1 MSQGGAPHSMG
12 GNSNNLYPPNV
23 QNMSLHPPD
32 YDPRRLFPFGLS
44 PIPEVPSELASEVSS
59 IASSPTPSYED
70 SDTEAESVHSRSR
83 GSIMYSGSC
92 DSIKSNVTLH
102 GKQSSS
108 ESETETEHDSTEEET
123 EDEQEPPDIPVDN
136 TPIVKIQNED
146 GRSSN
151 LSNPSPGPQSTLY
164 NSEVTQVMHQR
175 TFIDAAP
182 KTPEP
187 RPTSGVERK
196 TLAEW
201 TQQATEPNLE
211 ERSEFPC
218 DMMSG
223 AATAS
228 EIFRHLQATRGKQE
242 VTTELA
248 KILTVLKTTLQTGSI
263 AKDLDSSSSDEESG
277 LHQVKAKNPMPV
289 TGKPPRPPMKSKLS
303 SISPAI
309 QAKIKELES
318 SKSANPKEEMNLLSK
333 ILVHLLCSCKTVA
346 AAQELK
352 GIIKQFKEVAKVAM
366 EEGDDTLE
374 ILRSNS
380 RASSRNAG
388 RRKVRSRTAS
398 GNSNISANSETD
410 SMNTLTPGD
419 SKSSGTDDDI
429 GVDPNLSKIRFTSD
443 VGGGKANSVESS
455 VSYTLTLPLSQPE
468 GGAQAPGQGEAEGD
482 EDDDEWEWE
491 YEDDSTAV
499 TPTKLGSS
507 GSSRNLTPSEGKS
520 DASTGSTRKLLTEM
534 EMGAYNSSSTSH
546 SEQHSTT
553 ITEEEDLIE
562 DEDEHGRR
570 KRRGEDK
577 GEASGHIFCHLE
589 ETFKVLSD
597 TYKIITTGNSPEG
610 EYIQDGSYPKTPD
623 VAAAQKNVGGDESFE
638 DILDGISNQCVQ
650 LETEITR
657 SSRESSVRQTP
668 IRQCTA
674 SPSASPAPPKN
685 SRPSSRT
692 GSRMSRPGSRLKTK
706 TPLPPDGGEEDWGDE
721 DEWEYYYEGDDWEEE
736 EEQQGSNDTVGD
748 SKSDDVKSRPVSRQ
762 KILSQ
767 PMSRQTDKP
776 ISRPVSRQQD
786 KTAAARQ
793 FDRPPSRPTSRQ
805 AELEQPIKVLT
816 RPSSRQLQ
824 ETRPASKAETRPASK
839 IATRPPSQAKEGSG
853 EAGGEWE
860 GDWEWDESGEWAEG
874 DEGYEYEYY
883 YEETTDAAGN
893 VTSRPVSRA
902 RIPSRQ
908 GVASKAPSRAISRA
922 ASRGEEIL
930 DQAKTLEK
938 GASRVPSRQDV
949 QTSRAPSQQGQQ
961 VRVPSRVAS
970 RTGERIPSRAGSRIS
985 TRPVSRAK
993 TENGEEAWGEED
1005 EWEYYYE
1012 GDEGWEEEGE
1022 EQPANHNGVSATAC
1036 AATNDNDRKD
1046 DIPSI
1051 VINPSREIGQRPGSR
1066 GSQLGSRPSSRSSNT
1081 SRPASRGASRI
1092 GKKAHSSLGNV
1103 DEEGEY
1109 YDEYGFDEDD
1119 MRELRGSSPTLT
1131 TAPTTRAT
1139 SPSMV
1144 FPGDGPSTDYPATSY
1159 SKRRISVIEEVEET
1173 TPRPGTVVART
1184 PTNRESMT
1192 PQDALRAAS
1201 KTPSFYQAQTGEV
1214 GYLNPMAGVSVALA
1228 AEYLGQDANQLA
1240 ANLPADFIEQN
1251 QVILKEKRKK
1261 KHRSKDKEYNEDEE
1275 DEEERRRRRKKG
1287 RKKDGKFLPKV
1298 GVKELAA
1305 RMEGELFQDMQVG
1318 TKMVITRD
1326 EARDVIRES
1335 KKKERK
1341 NTEAYESRSQTG
1353 TPSRH
1358 SPKSRKDEEKRK
1370 SVREMVQLMS
1380 TQVALEQQQQQE
1392 VEGGYN
1398 IATSQPYSPALPVSS
1413 NMPPPVPPLPQGYY
1427 SSPTPQYPQQYQ
1439 QYPVEVRPQYPSQYM
1454 GGHESP
1460 YQQYPPA
1467 QQYQQYQQQYHAY
1480 QGYPP
1485 PPPPPQ
1491 HYQYPPQQYPQGYPQ
1506 PYPQGYPPPPQ
1517 HQGYPPPPPQGMVY
1531 PSDNPNQVKVVSGG
1545 QTTMVTMRSKSQG
1558 GSRAGSQRPTKS
1570 PEMMEV
1576 PRSPVDSEAYGT
1588 GSTGSDGTE
1597 GQVGMI
1603 DHDEGGGL
1611 VLDSMG
1617 NPIKKRHSRLFKLL
1631 QDSDYTDSDTE
1642 SRSDYSRISMKNVE
1656 DHHSK
1661 ESDIDSVC
1669 SGLERSRDKGIDR
1682 KHSFRSHKSSNKES
1696 DNESVTSS
1704 GVERKISPNSM
1715 QKNLTTRRF
1724 MQLSLKN
1731 DYEPSSSE
1739 LSTPNSPT
1747 AAGPDDKGRRRST
1760 SKPPTRVW
1768 NYHADDFDSHAGV
1781 SDDSSYQSLQSLN
1794 SFDSIYDANAGLEV
1808 EEILKRKV
1816 QRDQLYRYQTD
1827 SPASYVAASPKT
1839 VDILRNSPKTHSASP
1854 RMQDPR
1860 ATASPKFEQ
1869 ELLDLATFPSSP
1881 SISLRQLH
1889 SHRSFYGGSGGSK

>member
-1 MSQGGAPHSMG
+1 MG

-201 TQQATEPNLE
+201 TQQAVEPNLE

-922 ASRGEEIL
+922 ASRAEEIL

>member
-1 MSQGGAPHSMG
+1 MSQGPYTGAPHSMG
-12 GNSNNLYPPNV
+12 GNSNNLYPQNV
-23 QNMSLHPPD
+23 QNQMSLNPPD

-70 SDTEAESVHSRSR
+70 SDTEAESLHSRSR

-102 GKQSSS
+102 GKRSSS
-108 ESETETEHDSTEEET
+108 ESETDTDHDSTEEET
-123 EDEQEPPDIPVDN
+123 DYEQEPPDIPVDD
-136 TPIVKIQNED
+136 TPILKIVKDD

-151 LSNPSPGPQSTLY
+151 MSDPSPNPSTLY

-175 TFIDAAP
+175 TFIEAAP

-187 RPTSGVERK
+187 RPSSGVERK

-201 TQQATEPNLE
+201 TKQEEAEVAD

-248 KILTVLKTTLQTGSI
+248 KILTVLKTTLQNGGSI
-263 AKDLDSSSSDEESG
+263 DKGDSSSSDEESG
-277 LHQVKAKNPMPV
+277 LHQIKTKNPMP
-289 TGKPPRPPMKSKLS
+289 TGKPPKPPTKSKLS
-303 SISPAI
+303 TISPAI
-309 QAKIKELES
+309 QEKIKELEN

-374 ILRSNS
+374 LLRSNS
-380 RASSRNAG
+380 RASSRNAMK
-388 RRKVRSRTAS
+388 RKVRSRTAS

-410 SMNTLTPGD
+410 SLNTLTPGD
-419 SKSSGTDDDI
+419 SKSSGTDDD
-429 GVDPNLSKIRFTSD
+429 GQDPNLSKIRFTND
-443 VGGGKANSVESS
+443 MGGGKGGSVESS
-455 VSYTLTLPLSQPE
+455 VSYTLTLPLNKPE
-468 GGAQAPGQGEAEGD
+468 DADHGAGQDDAAGD
-482 EDDDEWEWE
+482 EDDEEWEWE

-534 EMGAYNSSSTSH
+534 EMGAYNSSSASH

-553 ITEEEDLIE
+553 ITEEEDIM
-562 DEDEHGRR
+562 DDDDDHGRR
-570 KRRGEDK
+570 KRRGSDK

-597 TYKIITTGNSPEG
+597 TYKIITTGNSPDG
-610 EYIQDGSYPKTPD
+610 DFVQDGSYPRTPD
-623 VAAAQKNVGGDESFE
+623 VTTQKAGDDDSFE
-638 DILDGISNQCVQ
+638 DILDCISNQCVQ

-674 SPSASPAPPKN
+674 SPAGSPVPPK

-706 TPLPPDGGEEDWGDE
+706 TPLPPEGEDDWGEE

-736 EEQQGSNDTVGD
+736 EEAVPGEV
-748 SKSDDVKSRPVSRQ
+748 KSRPPSRQKSRPVSRQ
-762 KILSQ
+762 A
-767 PMSRQTDKP
+767 DKP
-776 ISRPVSRQQD
+776 QSRPVSRQQE
-786 KTAAARQ
+786 KASLK
-793 FDRPPSRPTSRQ
+793 PVSRPVSRQ
-805 AELEQPIKVLT
+805 KEPEQVAKVVT
-816 RPSSRQLQ
+816 RPNSRQLQ
-824 ETRPASKAETRPASK
+824 EVRPTSKAASRPASR
-839 IATRPPSQAKEGSG
+839 AKVEEEGG
-853 EAGGEWE
+853 GGEE
-860 GDWEWDESGEWAEG
+860 DWEWDESGEWGDGEG
-874 DEGYEYEYY
+874 GEGWEYEYY
-883 YEETTDAAGN
+883 YEETVDSKGN

-908 GVASKAPSRAISRA
+908 GTASKAASRVSSRA
-922 ASRGEEIL
+922 EEIL
-930 DQAKTLEK
+930 DHAKALEK
-938 GASRVPSRQDV
+938 VVSRVPSRQEA
-949 QTSRAPSQQGQQ
+949 SRGPSQQAGQ
-961 VRVPSRVAS
+961 VRVASRVSS
-970 RTGERIPSRAGSRIS
+970 RTGERLPSRAGSRILS
-985 TRPVSRAK
+985 RPVSRAK
-993 TENGEEAWGEED
+993 SEAGEEWGEED

-1012 GDEGWEEEGE
+1012 GGDDYEEE
-1022 EQPANHNGVSATAC
+1022 EQSANHNEVSATTC
-1036 AATNDNDRKD
+1036 SATTDNDRKD

-1051 VINPSREIGQRPGSR
+1051 VINPSKDSGPRPSSR
-1066 GSQLGSRPSSRSSNT
+1066 GSQSGSRPTSRNSSR
-1081 SRPASRGASRI
+1081 PGSRGASRI
-1092 GKKAHSSLGNV
+1092 GKKTLGTLGNV
-1103 DEEGEY
+1103 EEEGEY
-1109 YDEYGFDEDD
+1109 YDDYTFNDDD
-1119 MRELRGSSPTLT
+1119 MMELRGVSPTLT

-1139 SPSMV
+1139 SPCNV
-1144 FPGDGPSTDYPATSY
+1144 FPGEKAPEYQQQPNSGFI
-1159 SKRRISVIEEVEET
+1159 KRRISVIDEVEET
-1173 TPRPGTVVART
+1173 TPRPCTVVART
-1184 PTNRESMT
+1184 PTNRDLT
-1192 PQDALRAAS
+1192 PQGEMRS
-1201 KTPSFYQAQTGEV
+1201 SSRTPSFYQAQT

-1240 ANLPADFIEQN
+1240 ANLPPDFIEEN
-1251 QVILKEKRKK
+1251 QVLLKEKRKK
-1261 KHRSKDKEYNEDEE
+1261 KHRSKDKEYNDDEE
-1275 DEEERRRRRKKG
+1275 DDEERRRRRKKG

-1318 TKMVITRD
+1318 TKMVISRD
-1326 EARDVIRES
+1326 EAREVIRES
-1335 KKKERK
+1335 KKKSKSIEPLDL
-1341 NTEAYESRSQTG
+1341 RSQQG
-1353 TPSRH
+1353 TPNRR
-1358 SPKSRKDEEKRK
+1358 SPNSQKEEKRK

-1380 TQVALEQQQQQE
+1380 NQVQLEQLEQLEQCQADAGYSLPVTSSQQ
-1392 VEGGYN
+1392 
-1398 IATSQPYSPALPVSS
+1398 YSMQNLPVSS
-1413 NMPPPVPPLPQGYY
+1413 AMPPPVPPLPQGYY

-1439 QYPVEVRPQYPSQYM
+1439 QFPVEVRPQYPAQYVA
-1454 GGHESP
+1454 GHESP
-1460 YQQYPPA
+1460 YQQYPP

-1485 PPPPPQ
+1485 PPPPAP
-1491 HYQYPPQQYPQGYPQ
+1491 HYQYPPQQYQQYPQQMQQYPQGYQ
-1506 PYPQGYPPPPQ
+1506 PYPPPPQ
-1517 HQGYPPPPPQGMVY
+1517 QPMVY
-1531 PSDNPNQVKVVSGG
+1531 QSDNPNQMKVVSGG
-1545 QTTMVTMRSKSQG
+1545 QTTMVNMRSKSQG

-1570 PEMMEV
+1570 PDMVEV
-1576 PRSPVDSEAYGT
+1576 AQSPVDSEAYGT
-1588 GSTGSDGTE
+1588 GSTGSDDTE
-1597 GQVGMI
+1597 GQAAMI
-1603 DHDEGGGL
+1603 AHDDGGGC

-1631 QDSDYTDSDTE
+1631 QDSDYTDSGDE

-1669 SGLERSRDKGIDR
+1669 SGLERTRDKGIDR

-1747 AAGPDDKGRRRST
+1747 AVGPDDKGRRRST
-1760 SKPPTRVW
+1760 SKPPARVW
-1768 NYHADDFDSHAGV
+1768 NYHADDFDTHAGV

-1794 SFDSIYDANAGLEV
+1794 SFDSIYEANAGLEV

-1816 QRDQLYRYQTD
+1816 QRDQLHRYQTD
-1827 SPASYVAASPKT
+1827 SPASYVGASPKA
-1839 VDILRNSPKTHSASP
+1839 VDFLRNSPKTHSASP
-1854 RMQDPR
+1854 RLQDPR

-1869 ELLDLATFPSSP
+1869 ELLELANFPSSP

-1889 SHRSFYGGSGGSK
+1889 SHRGFYGGSGGTK

>member
-1 MSQGGAPHSMG
+1 MSQGGGAPHSMG

-201 TQQATEPNLE
+201 TQQAGDPNLE

-443 VGGGKANSVESS
+443 VGGGGKANSVESS

-468 GGAQAPGQGEAEGD
+468 GAAQAPGQDEAEGD

-570 KRRGEDK
+570 KRRGSDK
-577 GEASGHIFCHLE
+577 GEANGHIFCHLE

-623 VAAAQKNVGGDESFE
+623 AAAAQKNVGGDESFE

-674 SPSASPAPPKN
+674 SPSASPAPPKS

-736 EEQQGSNDTVGD
+736 ELQANNDTDG
-748 SKSDDVKSRPVSRQ
+748 KSDDVKSRPVSRQ

-767 PMSRQTDKP
+767 SRQTDKP

-786 KTAAARQ
+786 KAATA
-793 FDRPPSRPTSRQ
+793 RPPSRPTSRQ
-805 AELEQPIKVLT
+805 AESEQPVKVAT

-839 IATRPPSQAKEGSG
+839 IATRPPSQANEGSG
-853 EAGGEWE
+853 EAAGEWE

-874 DEGYEYEYY
+874 DNGYEYEYY

-902 RIPSRQ
+902 RISSRQ
-908 GVASKAPSRAISRA
+908 GVSSKAPSRVVSRA
-922 ASRGEEIL
+922 ASRAEEIL

-949 QTSRAPSQQGQQ
+949 QTSRAASQQGQQ

-970 RTGERIPSRAGSRIS
+970 RTGERVPSRTGSRIS

-1012 GDEGWEEEGE
+1012 GEDGWEEEGE

-1051 VINPSREIGQRPGSR
+1051 VINPSREIGQQRPGSR

-1109 YDEYGFDEDD
+1109 YDDYGFDEDD

-1144 FPGDGPSTDYPATSY
+1144 FPGDGPPTDYPPTSY

-1261 KHRSKDKEYNEDEE
+1261 KHRSKDKEYIEDEE

-1341 NTEAYESRSQTG
+1341 NTEAYEARSQTG

-1380 TQVALEQQQQQE
+1380 TQVALEQQQQQQQQD

-1491 HYQYPPQQYPQGYPQ
+1491 HYQYPPQQYPQGYPA